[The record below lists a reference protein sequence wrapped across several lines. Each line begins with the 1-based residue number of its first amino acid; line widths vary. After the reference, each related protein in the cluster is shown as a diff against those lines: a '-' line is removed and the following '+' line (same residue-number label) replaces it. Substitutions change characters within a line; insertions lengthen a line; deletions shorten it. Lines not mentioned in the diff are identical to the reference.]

1 MPDGQ
6 GVIEVIGDG
15 SGSLLLLAGDPAVLE
30 ANDGCGSVGWLAAR
44 AGTGGPGLAEVKC
57 PTEWLGAP
65 GLVPDPRTGQAEP
78 PDPECLR
85 PLLSLLA
92 PGRYV
97 MTAGLAPYHLRVVHP
112 RARQVHGWY
121 AEEELALVTTDAWP
135 PRDHR
140 AVRGYGDRIR
150 AGGALPALIALF
162 PTAGSSAG
170 YLLDGHHKLAAYQ
183 REGESPLAHPA
194 DPARAPPLA
203 ACRPRPCPG
212 GIRRRRAP
220 APGRR
225 AGTGL
230 CLHATPSERGAIGA
244 LTPPG
249 NKGQPGTPAGVR
261 SSTTIFSV
269 R

>member
-183 REGESPLAHPA
+183 REGNLRWLIRLTPQEPRPLRRA
-194 DPARAPPLA
+194 DLDRARAAFADGAP
-203 ACRPRPCPG
+203 RPRG
-212 GIRRRRAP
+212 DAL
-220 APGRR
+220 GRVFASMR
-225 AGTGL
+225 LLLSAGR
-230 CLHATPSERGAIGA
+230 SE
-244 LTPPG
+244 P
-249 NKGQPGTPAGVR
+249 
-261 SSTTIFSV
+261 
-269 R
+269 